1 MITPRQASLLAFV
14 RDYTARHD
22 GVAPTYREIM
32 VGLDMQSKSQVR
44 WLIDRLVQ
52 RGYMRRLRYRARAI
66 EVIDLPGSAVS
77 ALRAAAARLIEQRGP
92 AATAAFL
99 AELAQDVAPLSAPA
113 PVPGSNPVPA
123 EERR

>member
-1 MITPRQASLLAFV
+1 MITPRQAKLLAFV
-14 RDYTARHD
+14 RDYIARHD

-32 VGLDMQSKSQVR
+32 VGLDMQSKSQVQ

-66 EVIDLPGSAVS
+66 EVIDVPGSAAS
-77 ALRAAAARLIEQRGP
+77 ALRAAAARLIEQCGP

-99 AELAQDVAPLSAPA
+99 AELAQDVAPASI
-113 PVPGSNPVPA
+113 PGSIPVST